1 MTNLNN
7 LAFEHLPPEVTD
19 LFVRLADELQR
30 QNVKWG
36 EQNHPMISGSNAYR
50 KSFAVLAAELK
61 RQNELHALTGSIS
74 WDAIL
79 REEVYEA
86 LEEDDPARAV
96 YELIQVAAVALQAA
110 LSIQRNGL
118 NGTRK

>member
-7 LAFEHLPPEVTD
+7 TPLEHLPQEVSD

-36 EQNHPMISGSNAYR
+36 EQNHPMLGGSNAYR

-61 RQNELHALTGSIS
+61 RQNALRALTGSIG
-74 WDAIL
+74 WDDIL

-86 LEEDDPARAV
+86 LETDNAAHAV

-110 LSIQRNGL
+110 LSVQRNGL
-118 NGTRK
+118 NGKK

>member
-7 LAFEHLPPEVTD
+7 TPLEHLPQEVSD

-36 EQNHPMISGSNAYR
+36 EQNHPLVGGSNAYR
-50 KSFAVLAAELK
+50 KSFAALAADLK
-61 RQNELHALTGSIS
+61 RQNELRALTGSIG
-74 WDAIL
+74 WDDIL

-118 NGTRK
+118 DGTRK

>member
-7 LAFEHLPPEVTD
+7 PSFDYLPQEVSD

-36 EQNHPMISGSNAYR
+36 EQNHPVLGGSNNYRRSYAALAADLKHQNAYR
-50 KSFAVLAAELK
+50 AV
-61 RQNELHALTGSIS
+61 TGSIG
-74 WDAIL
+74 WDDIL

-86 LEEDDPARAV
+86 LETDNAAHAV
-96 YELIQVAAVALQAA
+96 YELVQVAAVAIQAA

-118 NGTRK
+118 DGHRK

>member
-7 LAFEHLPPEVTD
+7 TPLEHLPQEVSD

-36 EQNHPMISGSNAYR
+36 EQNHPVLGGSNSYR
-50 KSFAVLAAELK
+50 ISYAALAAELK
-61 RQNELHALTGSIS
+61 RQNEQRALSGSIG
-74 WDAIL
+74 WDDIL

-86 LEEDDPARAV
+86 LEADNASAAV